1 MTEAVVKKSARGE
14 YGLTLADLGKTNKNI
29 VVIDCDLS
37 GSTMTKYFR
46 EAFPERHFNVG
57 IAEQDAV
64 TTAVGL
70 STTGKIPFVSTF
82 AVFASGRAWE
92 QIRNGV
98 CYPNFNVK
106 IVATHC
112 GITVGEDGASHQA
125 LEDVAIM
132 RAIPNITVIAPA
144 DATEVREVITWAA
157 EYKGPVYVRVSRANL
172 PVIFKQ
178 GEYKFNPNKAVVMRE
193 GKDVTVVTN
202 GETTCEVLGAAE
214 ILAKEGISLEVVH
227 APVVKPLDTTTI
239 VESAKKT
246 GKVVTVENHSV
257 IGGLGGAVCEALSE
271 NHPTKV
277 LRIGTYDQFGQ
288 SGTADELMDYYGF
301 TAEKLAA
308 KIKGFV
314 KK

>member
-1 MTEAVVKKSARGE
+1 MTETVVKKSARGE

-46 EAFPERHFNVG
+46 EAFPDRHFNVG

-277 LRIGTYDQFGQ
+277 MRIGTYDQFGQ

-314 KK
+314 K

>member
-132 RAIPNITVIAPA
+132 RAIPNISVIAPA

-246 GKVVTVENHSV
+246 GRVVTVENHSV

-314 KK
+314 K

>member
-37 GSTMTKYFR
+37 GSTMTIYFR

-57 IAEQDAV
+57 IADQDAV

-106 IVATHC
+106 IVAAHC

-157 EYKGPVYVRVSRANL
+157 DYKGPVYVRVSRANL

-227 APVVKPLDTTTI
+227 APVEKPPDTTTI
-239 VESAKKT
+239 LESAKKT

-301 TAEKLAA
+301 TAEKLAS

-314 KK
+314 K

>member
-239 VESAKKT
+239 VESAKET
-246 GKVVTVENHSV
+246 GRVVTVENHSV

-314 KK
+314 K

>member
-1 MTEAVVKKSARGE
+1 MTETVKKSARGE
-14 YGLTLADLGKTNKNI
+14 YGLTLADLGQTNENI

-46 EAFPERHFNVG
+46 EKFPERHFNVG

-132 RAIPNITVIAPA
+132 RAIPNITVVAPA
-144 DATEVREVITWAA
+144 DATEVREVIKWAA

-172 PVIFKQ
+172 PVIFKE
-178 GEYKFNPNKAVVMRE
+178 GEYKFDPKKAVVMKE

-202 GETTCEVLGAAE
+202 GETTCEVVEAAK
-214 ILAKEGISLEVVH
+214 ILEAEGISVEVVH
-227 APVVKPLDTTTI
+227 APVVKPLDTETI
-239 VESAKKT
+239 VNSAKKT
-246 GKVVTVENHSV
+246 NRVITVENHSI

-271 NHPTKV
+271 NYPVKV
-277 LRIGTYDQFGQ
+277 SRIGINDQFGQ
-288 SGTADELMDYYGF
+288 TGTASELMEYYGL
-301 TAEKLAA
+301 TAKKLAE
-308 KIKGFV
+308 KIKGLV
-314 KK
+314 K

>member
-1 MTEAVVKKSARGE
+1 MTEVIKKSARGE

-37 GSTMTKYFR
+37 GSTMTKHFR
-46 EAFPERHFNVG
+46 AAFPERFFNVG

-106 IVATHC
+106 VVATHC
-112 GITVGEDGASHQA
+112 GVTVGEDGASHQA

-132 RAIPNITVIAPA
+132 RAIPNMTVIAPA

-172 PVIFKQ
+172 PVIFKE
-178 GEYKFNPNKAVVMRE
+178 GEYKFNPMKAVVMRE

-214 ILAKEGISLEVVH
+214 ILAKEGIELEVVH

-246 GKVVTVENHSV
+246 GKVVTVENHSI
-257 IGGLGGAVCEALSE
+257 IGGLGGAVCETLSE
-271 NHPTKV
+271 NQPTKV
-277 LRIGTYDQFGQ
+277 LRIGTKDKFGQ
-288 SGTADELMDYYGF
+288 SGTAEQLMDFYGF

-308 KIKGFV
+308 TIRGFV
-314 KK
+314 K

>member
-246 GKVVTVENHSV
+246 GRVVTVENHSV
-257 IGGLGGAVCEALSE
+257 IGALGGAVCEALSE

-314 KK
+314 K

>member
-1 MTEAVVKKSARGE
+1 MTETVKKSARGE
-14 YGLTLADLGKTNKNI
+14 YGLTLADLGKTNENI

-46 EAFPERHFNVG
+46 EQFPERHFNVG

-132 RAIPNITVIAPA
+132 RAIPNITVVAPA

-172 PVIFKQ
+172 PVIFKE
-178 GEYKFNPNKAVVMRE
+178 GEYKFNPKKAVVMKE

-202 GETTCEVLGAAE
+202 GETTCEVVEAAKMLE
-214 ILAKEGISLEVVH
+214 EEGISVEVVH
-227 APVVKPLDTTTI
+227 APVVKPLDTETI
-239 VESAKKT
+239 VNSAKKT
-246 GKVVTVENHSV
+246 NRVITVENHSI

-271 NHPTKV
+271 NYPVKV
-277 LRIGTYDQFGQ
+277 SRVGINDQFGQ
-288 SGTADELMDYYGF
+288 TGTASELMEYYGLS
-301 TAEKLAA
+301 AKKLAE
-308 KIKGFV
+308 KIKGLV
-314 KK
+314 K

>member
-1 MTEAVVKKSARGE
+1 MTETVKKSARGE

-246 GKVVTVENHSV
+246 GRVVTVENHSV

-271 NHPTKV
+271 THPTKV

-314 KK
+314 K

>member
-214 ILAKEGISLEVVH
+214 ILEKEGISLEVVH

-314 KK
+314 K

>member
-227 APVVKPLDTTTI
+227 VPVVKPLDTTTI

-314 KK
+314 K

>member
-1 MTEAVVKKSARGE
+1 MTEVVKKSARGE
-14 YGLTLADLGKTNKNI
+14 YGLTLADLGKTNENI

-172 PVIFKQ
+172 PVIFKE
-178 GEYKFNPNKAVVMRE
+178 GEYKFNPKKAVVMKE

-202 GETTCEVLGAAE
+202 GETTCEVVEAAKMLE
-214 ILAKEGISLEVVH
+214 AEGISVEVVH
-227 APVVKPLDTTTI
+227 APVVKPLDTETI
-239 VESAKKT
+239 VNSAKKT
-246 GKVVTVENHSV
+246 NRVITVENHSI

-271 NHPTKV
+271 NYPVKV
-277 LRIGTYDQFGQ
+277 SRIGINDQFGQ
-288 SGTADELMDYYGF
+288 TGTASELMEYYGLS
-301 TAEKLAA
+301 AKKLAE
-308 KIKGFV
+308 KIKGLV
-314 KK
+314 K

>member
-1 MTEAVVKKSARGE
+1 
-14 YGLTLADLGKTNKNI
+14 
-29 VVIDCDLS
+29 
-37 GSTMTKYFR
+37 
-46 EAFPERHFNVG
+46 
-57 IAEQDAV
+57 
-64 TTAVGL
+64 
-70 STTGKIPFVSTF
+70 
-82 AVFASGRAWE
+82 
-92 QIRNGV
+92 
-98 CYPNFNVK
+98 
-106 IVATHC
+106 
-112 GITVGEDGASHQA
+112 
-125 LEDVAIM
+125 
-132 RAIPNITVIAPA
+132 
-144 DATEVREVITWAA
+144 
-157 EYKGPVYVRVSRANL
+157 
-172 PVIFKQ
+172 
-178 GEYKFNPNKAVVMRE
+178 MRE

-202 GETTCEVLGAAE
+202 GETTCEVVGAAE

-246 GKVVTVENHSV
+246 GRVVTVENHSV

-314 KK
+314 K

>member
-202 GETTCEVLGAAE
+202 GEATCEVLGAAE

-246 GKVVTVENHSV
+246 GRVVTVENHSV

-314 KK
+314 K